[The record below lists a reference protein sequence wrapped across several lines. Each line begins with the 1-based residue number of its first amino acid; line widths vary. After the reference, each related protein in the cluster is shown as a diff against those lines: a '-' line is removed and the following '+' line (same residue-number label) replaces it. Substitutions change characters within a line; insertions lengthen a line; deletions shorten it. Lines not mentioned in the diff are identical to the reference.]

1 MERCAEG
8 EGGESVVEDH
18 CAAEAEVGYQHDDPG
33 DETGDCGDVCEP
45 VEHVGT
51 TVADI
56 EESETADGKGE

>member
-1 MERCAEG
+1 M
-8 EGGESVVEDH
+8 EDH

-51 TVADI
+51 AVADV